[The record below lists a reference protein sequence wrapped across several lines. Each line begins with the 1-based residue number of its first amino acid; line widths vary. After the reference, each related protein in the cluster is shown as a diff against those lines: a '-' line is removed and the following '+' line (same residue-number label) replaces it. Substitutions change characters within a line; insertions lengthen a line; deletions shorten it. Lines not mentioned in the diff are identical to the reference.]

1 MEKKKIW
8 SLQQSAIS
16 KKCTGLCCKWLQ
28 HIWGHRLA
36 LVSHT
41 PFFSIFNQWNVN
53 VIYYCFTVSLQEKE
67 GEKERVQASWTEEN
81 FIFLCLEQKNRHKT
95 NSPYLAA
102 LNVVC
107 YWSNGELRSLA
118 KNCSLLSGLF
128 NECYLRQI
136 SYRVYYIWIRLFDF
150 FHDSW

>member
-1 MEKKKIW
+1 M
-8 SLQQSAIS
+8 
-16 KKCTGLCCKWLQ
+16 
-28 HIWGHRLA
+28 
-36 LVSHT
+36 
-41 PFFSIFNQWNVN
+41 N

-67 GEKERVQASWTEEN
+67 EEKERVQASWVEEN

-150 FHDSW
+150 FSWFLIEAKIRKIIYMRYFVTFYNQYELLTFYLYYDTNKLKSLR

>member
-1 MEKKKIW
+1 MKR
-8 SLQQSAIS
+8 
-16 KKCTGLCCKWLQ
+16 CCNSYL
-28 HIWGHRLA
+28 
-36 LVSHT
+36 
-41 PFFSIFNQWNVN
+41 IFNPLQKWNLSLRLHSSSVFNLWNVN

-67 GEKERVQASWTEEN
+67 EEKERVQASWVEEN

-136 SYRVYYIWIRLFDF
+136 SYHVYHIWIRLFDF